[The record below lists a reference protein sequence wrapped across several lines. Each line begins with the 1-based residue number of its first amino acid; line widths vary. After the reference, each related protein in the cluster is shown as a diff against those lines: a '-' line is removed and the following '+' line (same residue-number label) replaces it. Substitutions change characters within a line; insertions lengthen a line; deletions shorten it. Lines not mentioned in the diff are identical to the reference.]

1 MKQKLLSKIDL
12 ISELENGCKP
22 ITKWK
27 IGTEHEKFA
36 YDKKSLKPIQYE
48 KIKLLFL
55 SLTKDFSWEK
65 VFENEKLIGLKKN
78 GSSITLEPGG
88 QIELS
93 GAPVENLF
101 QTCQQVN
108 THKNELKDV
117 SDSLNIDYMG
127 MGVLPKW
134 NLSDIPIMPKK
145 RYEIMRDHMK
155 KVGTHGLDMMLRT
168 CTIQANL
175 DFDSESD
182 MVKKMRVALA
192 IQPAIIALYANSP
205 FVEGKLTDFCSYRSM
220 IWTKTDD
227 KRCGFLPFVYDKG
240 FSFESYVDYLL
251 DVPMYFVK
259 RNDAYINC
267 AGESFKDFM
276 NGKLPS
282 FTGEF
287 PTLIDWND
295 HMTVSF
301 PEVRLKKFLEVRGA
315 DGGPW
320 SSVCALPAFWTGI
333 LYDKNVLDEVWDL
346 VKKWD
351 IEQKQTFYLEVAR
364 NGLKSRCP
372 ENKDIKD
379 LLKRLLDLSKSGLKK
394 RKIIIDKK
402 DESFFLDPLYKVLKS
417 KKSPA
422 EKWNELFLKKW
433 NKDLDKIYEINFF

>member
-1 MKQKLLSKIDL
+1 MKKKILSKIDL
-12 ISELENGCKP
+12 VSDLENGCKP
-22 ITKWK
+22 KSKWR

-36 YDKKSLKPIQYE
+36 YDKNSLKPIQYE
-48 KIKLLFL
+48 KIKLLFS
-55 SLTKDFSWEK
+55 SLTKNFHWKK
-65 VFENEKLIGLKKN
+65 VYENDQLIGLKKN

-117 SDSLNIDYMG
+117 SNSLNIDYMG
-127 MGVLPKW
+127 IGVLPKW
-134 NLSDIPIMPKK
+134 NLEDIPIMPKK

-155 KVGTHGLDMMLRT
+155 EVGTLGLDMMFRT
-168 CTIQANL
+168 CTIQANF

-205 FVEGKLTDFCSYRSM
+205 FVEGKLTGYCSYRSM
-220 IWTKTDD
+220 IWTKTDN
-227 KRCGFLPFVYDKG
+227 KRCGFLPFVFDDG

-251 DVPMYFVK
+251 NVPMYFVK
-259 RNDAYINC
+259 RDDEYINC
-267 AGESFKDFM
+267 AGESFKDFL

-282 FTGEF
+282 FFGQY
-287 PTLIDWND
+287 PNLKDWND

-333 LYDKNVLDEVWDL
+333 LYDKDVLDEIWDL
-346 VKKWD
+346 VKNWD
-351 IEQKQTFYLEVAR
+351 LEQKQTFYLEVAR
-364 NGLKSRCP
+364 NGLKSKCP
-372 ENKDIKD
+372 ENRDIKD
-379 LLKRLLDLSKSGLKK
+379 LLIRLLNLSKYGLKK
-394 RKIIIDKK
+394 RKIFVDKE
-402 DESFFLDPLYKVLKS
+402 DESFFLTPLYEVLKS

-422 EKWNELFLKKW
+422 ERWNELFIKEW
-433 NKDLDKIYEINFF
+433 GRNLDKIYEINFF